1 VLCTLKHF
9 PGLGRVT
16 TDTHLARANLD
27 ASRAQLAASD
37 WVPFRALMGSGAVT
51 MLSHARLTEVDRERP
66 ASFSRPVVDIVRR
79 EWGYDGVLIT
89 DDFSM
94 GAVYQSREGIAGGS
108 VAAINAGVDLIL
120 ISYDTDQYFVIMQ
133 GLLRA
138 AADGTLRPRA
148 LADSDQRL
156 GALSNSL
163 W

>member
-16 TDTHLARANLD
+16 TDTHLAGANLD
-27 ASRAQLAASD
+27 TSLAQLAASD
-37 WVPFRALMGSGAVT
+37 WVPFRALMGTGTVT
-51 MLSHARLTEVDRERP
+51 MLSHARLTAVDRDHP

-108 VAAINAGVDLIL
+108 VAALNAGVDLIL
-120 ISYDTDQYFVIMQ
+120 ISYDTDQYFEIMH
-133 GLLRA
+133 GLLGA
-138 AADGTLRPRA
+138 AADGTLRPRE
-148 LADSDQRL
+148 LKESDRRL
-156 GALSNSL
+156 GELSSRPY
-163 W
+163 